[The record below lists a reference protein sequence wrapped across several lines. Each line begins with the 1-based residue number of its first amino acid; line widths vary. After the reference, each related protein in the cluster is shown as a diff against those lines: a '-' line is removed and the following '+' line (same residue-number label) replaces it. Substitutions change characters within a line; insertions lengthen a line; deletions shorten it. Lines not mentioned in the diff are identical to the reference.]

1 MVKQTQRPVKPTE
14 TSELFLV
21 RGTLPNAARFSN
33 CATIHKVVFG
43 IKSEAVG
50 ILKDVIVGPFEGPN
64 ISGYASA
71 ASRPA
76 PRPRLLTFVPLEL
89 KNRVKN
95 QRSK

>member
-43 IKSEAVG
+43 EESEALS
-50 ILKDVIVGPFEGPN
+50 ILKGRVALREARGPCTRRSGP
-64 ISGYASA
+64 
-71 ASRPA
+71 
-76 PRPRLLTFVPLEL
+76 
-89 KNRVKN
+89 
-95 QRSK
+95 